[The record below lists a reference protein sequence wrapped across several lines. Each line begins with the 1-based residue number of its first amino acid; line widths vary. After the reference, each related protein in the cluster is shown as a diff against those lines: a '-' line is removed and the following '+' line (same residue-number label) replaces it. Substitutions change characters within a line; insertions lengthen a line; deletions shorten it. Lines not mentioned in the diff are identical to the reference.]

1 MKLLTFEY
9 GGKVRL
15 GAAAADGSIV
25 DLHEAATAA
34 GVASAPASLRELI
47 AAGQPGLAAAR
58 KAADFADAHRD
69 RVRRFTADE
78 ITFHPPVYPAG
89 KTCCVALNNSANDDR
104 MISAPSHPAFFLKPQ
119 SCMVGHNEPIV
130 LRESY
135 GLTHPE
141 PELAIVLGRRVRDLA
156 AADAWDAVFGYT
168 ILDDITSAAMRADDH
183 FHFYGSRRSPDGTIA
198 RVETHTTY
206 PGRYKGS
213 DTFGP
218 IGPWIVTR
226 DEIPDPH
233 ALTVT
238 CKVDGR
244 VVVTDSTANYRF
256 KLPAVLEYLTAFQT
270 LDAGD
275 VVSLGTALGKR
286 DASGFTLEQAD
297 LQRAEGPVVVEM
309 SSIGAL
315 SNPIRHERAGKG
327 SAA

>member
-1 MKLLTFEY
+1 MKLLTFEQ
-9 GGKVRL
+9 GGKVRI
-15 GAAAADGSIV
+15 GAAGADGWIV
-25 DLHEAATAA
+25 DLHSAAVAA
-34 GVASAPASLRELI
+34 GITHLPASMRELI
-47 AAGQPGLAAAR
+47 AAGESGLAAAR
-58 KAADFADAHRD
+58 KAADFAASNPN
-69 RVRRFTADE
+69 RVHSLHAGE
-78 ITFHPPVYPAG
+78 IIFHPPVYPAG

-104 MISAPSHPAFFLKPQ
+104 MISAPSHPAFFLKPP
-119 SCMVGHNEPIV
+119 SCMVGHNQPIV

-141 PELAIVLGRRVRDLA
+141 PELAIVIGRRVRDLA

-183 FHFYGSRRSPDGTIA
+183 FHFYGSRRSPDGTMA
-198 RVETHTTY
+198 SVETHTTY

-238 CKVDGR
+238 CLVDGR

-256 KLPAVLEYLTAFQT
+256 RLPAVLEYLTAFQT
-270 LDAGD
+270 LDVGD

-286 DASGFTLEQAD
+286 DAGGFTLEQAD
-297 LQRAEGPVVVEM
+297 LQRAEGPVVVEI

-315 SNPIRHERAGKG
+315 SNPVRHEKVGKG